1 MKSHISVSGG
11 GFTGSLI
18 EDTPGPY
25 CIGSG
30 FRPLVHSAFPSQ
42 NIYRDEAIGL
52 NFEHVLNGVA
62 ADVDRNRFTPRTD
75 TKSLQAHSDGEVSV
89 LHRAEDSTWGIE
101 SSMRYEL
108 REANAVDMT
117 FSVTKRED
125 RFQLGYVA
133 FMWASYMNRTRERR
147 IHFYGE
153 CDERERWLSFGDQLT
168 DDGAFETGTVSAV
181 GVPDLPYEQGADT
194 LNLVENPRKKFL
206 LPFYYG
212 LVDGDGDLGTTNDTM
227 VYVMMF
233 DQTES
238 IRFAMWNFIRDA
250 EGKPDP
256 HSPAWDWHFVIREP
270 VVDRSYGYRARML
283 YKPFVSRDD
292 VRFEYERWR
301 AELPSSGDQ

>member
-1 MKSHISVSGG
+1 MKSHIPVSGG
-11 GFTGSLI
+11 EFTGSLI

-62 ADVDRNRFTPRTD
+62 ADFDRNRFTPRTD
-75 TKSLQAHSDGEVSV
+75 MQSLHAHSDREVSV
-89 LHRAEDSTWGIE
+89 LHRAEDSTWDIE

-108 REANAVDMT
+108 SEANAVDMT
-117 FSVTKRED
+117 FSVTMRED
-125 RFQLGYVA
+125 RFPLGYVA

-153 CDERERWLSFGDQLT
+153 RDGCEEWVSFGDQLT

-181 GVPDLPYEQGADT
+181 GVPDLPYEKGADT
-194 LNLVENPRKKFL
+194 LNLVEHPHKKFS

-212 LVDGDGDLGTTNDTM
+212 LVDGDGDLRTTDDTM

-233 DQTES
+233 DRTES

-250 EGKPDP
+250 RGKPDP

-270 VVDRSYGYRARML
+270 VVDQSYSYRARML

-301 AELPSSGDQ
+301 AELPPLGD